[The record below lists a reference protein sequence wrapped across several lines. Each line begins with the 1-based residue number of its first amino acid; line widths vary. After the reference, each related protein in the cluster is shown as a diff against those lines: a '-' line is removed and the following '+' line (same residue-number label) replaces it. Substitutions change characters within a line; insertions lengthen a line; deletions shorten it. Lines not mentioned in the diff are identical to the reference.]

1 MEQHQVEYMKRN
13 YPTDWKTREM
23 TSYDA
28 KMAHMVNKIREKYKQ
43 VYETRPHT
51 ILIEQKALI
60 QQAPVVEPQG
70 PKPEKGAVV
79 EPQGPK
85 PEKGAVVE
93 PQGPKPV
100 KAVAEPVV
108 AMCTA
113 ITITTNKVCG
123 RRAKIGG
130 FCGLHCKK

>member
-13 YPTDWKTREM
+13 YPGDWKTREM

-28 KMAHMVNKIREKYKQ
+28 KMAHMVNKVREKYKQ

-51 ILIEQKALI
+51 ILIEQKALV
-60 QQAPVVEPQG
+60 QQAPQQVEV
-70 PKPEKGAVV
+70 PKKKIPEEVNDAVV
-79 EPQGPK
+79 KTVQPTKEATNEPD
-85 PEKGAVVE
+85 
-93 PQGPKPV
+93 V
-100 KAVAEPVV
+100 KAI
-108 AMCTA
+108 CQA

-123 RRAKIGG
+123 RKAKVGG

>member
-13 YPTDWKTREM
+13 YPTDWQTREM

-43 VYETRPHT
+43 VYEARPHT
-51 ILIEQKALI
+51 ILIEHKALV
-60 QQAPVVEPQG
+60 QQAPQQDEVSKKEAPKVV
-70 PKPEKGAVV
+70 KPSKEAKND
-79 EPQGPK
+79 
-85 PEKGAVVE
+85 
-93 PQGPKPV
+93 PV
-100 KAVAEPVV
+100 PVAE
-108 AMCTA
+108 AICQA

-123 RRAKIGG
+123 RKAKFGG

>member
-85 PEKGAVVE
+85 P
-93 PQGPKPV
+93 V

>member
-13 YPTDWKTREM
+13 YPTDWQTREM

-28 KMAHMVNKIREKYKQ
+28 KMAHMVNKIREKYKH

-51 ILIEQKALI
+51 ILIEQKALV
-60 QQAPVVEPQG
+60 QQAPQQVEV
-70 PKPEKGAVV
+70 PKKKTPEDVNVKTVQPAKATAN
-79 EPQGPK
+79 EP
-85 PEKGAVVE
+85 
-93 PQGPKPV
+93 
-100 KAVAEPVV
+100 VAEGI
-108 AMCTA
+108 CQA

-123 RRAKIGG
+123 RKAKFGG

>member
-13 YPTDWKTREM
+13 YPGDWKTREM

-51 ILIEQKALI
+51 ILIEQKALV
-60 QQAPVVEPQG
+60 QQAPQQVEV
-70 PKPEKGAVV
+70 PKKKIPEEVNDAVV
-79 EPQGPK
+79 KTVQPTKEATNEPD
-85 PEKGAVVE
+85 
-93 PQGPKPV
+93 V
-100 KAVAEPVV
+100 KAI
-108 AMCTA
+108 CQA

-123 RRAKIGG
+123 RKAKIGG

>member
-13 YPTDWKTREM
+13 YPGDWKTREM

-51 ILIEQKALI
+51 ILIEQKALV
-60 QQAPVVEPQG
+60 QQAPQQVEVPKKKIPEEVVKTVQPTKEATNEPD
-70 PKPEKGAVV
+70 
-79 EPQGPK
+79 
-85 PEKGAVVE
+85 
-93 PQGPKPV
+93 V
-100 KAVAEPVV
+100 KAI
-108 AMCTA
+108 CQA

-123 RRAKIGG
+123 RKAKIGG

>member
-43 VYETRPHT
+43 VYEARPHT
-51 ILIEQKALI
+51 ILIEHKALV
-60 QQAPVVEPQG
+60 QQAPHPEMVTKKEAPEVV
-70 PKPEKGAVV
+70 KPTKEAKNV
-79 EPQGPK
+79 
-85 PEKGAVVE
+85 
-93 PQGPKPV
+93 PV
-100 KAVAEPVV
+100 KEAVPVAV
-108 AMCTA
+108 CQA

-123 RRAKIGG
+123 RKAKYEG